1 MRHRAR
7 VSTFGRK
14 SGPRKALLRGL
25 VNSLVEHGRIK
36 TTLAKAKEIRR
47 HVERAVT
54 TGKKGTLHARRILL
68 ARYPNDATV
77 SKIMTDWAPK
87 MATRPGG
94 YTQILKIGQRPG
106 DKAEMAYIQFVGHEV
121 KPVDAAV
128 NKKATQQNT
137 KLAAKKK
144 KRLRTIQKDSRKVLR
159 LHHA

>member
-14 SGPRKALLRGL
+14 TGPRKALLRGL

-47 HVERAVT
+47 HVEKAVT

-68 ARYPNDATV
+68 AKYPNDATV
-77 SKIMTDWAPK
+77 SKIMADWAPK

-94 YTQILKIGQRPG
+94 YTQIFKLGPRPG
-106 DKAEMAYIQFVGHEV
+106 DCAEMAFIQFVGHEA
-121 KPVDAAV
+121 KAADPAE
-128 NKKATQQNT
+128 NKKLTRKNT
-137 KLAAKKK
+137 KLAAQKKK
-144 KRLRTIQKDSRKVLR
+144 HKRTLQKDARKVSR
-159 LHHA
+159 LHN